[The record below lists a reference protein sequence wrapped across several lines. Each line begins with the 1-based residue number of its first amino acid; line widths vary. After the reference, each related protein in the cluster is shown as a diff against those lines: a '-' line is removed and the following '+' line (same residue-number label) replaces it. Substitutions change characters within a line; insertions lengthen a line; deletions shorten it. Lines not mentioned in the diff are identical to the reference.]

1 MSSLLSFTE
10 RWHPHF
16 STDPGAHQFRLAMT
30 MDRAWPQAA
39 TRNLPFGVSST
50 TIQTLNVTGSSRTSH
65 TTRGSCVNMRDSIS
79 FATRGITSWLQSNA
93 HHATGWAAG
102 LIAAAVVTKAG
113 AAGPYHVWG
122 VLSICAGVFGG
133 TAPDWLEVA
142 WWTRARK
149 LWITHRTL
157 THWGVGWLALLA
169 VSYHF
174 LGIHP
179 WAAISFGFACG
190 GLMHLFADWP
200 NPLGVPWL
208 VSRHSLNW
216 WNSGRCDALIV
227 GAAWIAA
234 AVARRPRLVS
244 RPYGLRLLHAL

>member
-1 MSSLLSFTE
+1 MGLVEGGDIVIQQIARLPARLPPFHATE
-10 RWHPHF
+10 RGRERRTIPTCRCCSLALFRHVINPSANTGACLPLPVNAHNTQRLCQHARLHF
-16 STDPGAHQFRLAMT
+16 IRQ
-30 MDRAWPQAA
+30 
-39 TRNLPFGVSST
+39 TRHLFMASSK
-50 TIQTLNVTGSSRTSH
+50 
-65 TTRGSCVNMRDSIS
+65 
-79 FATRGITSWLQSNA
+79 A

-102 LIAAAVVTKAG
+102 LIAAAVVSKAG

-122 VLSICAGVFGG
+122 ILSFCAGVFGG

-142 WWTRARK
+142 WWTRARR

-157 THWGVGWLALLA
+157 THWGVGC
-169 VSYHF
+169 
-174 LGIHP
+174 
-179 WAAISFGFACG
+179 ACG

-234 AVARRPRLVS
+234 AFAVDHVWFHS
-244 RPYGLRLLHAL
+244 VYGLRLLHVL